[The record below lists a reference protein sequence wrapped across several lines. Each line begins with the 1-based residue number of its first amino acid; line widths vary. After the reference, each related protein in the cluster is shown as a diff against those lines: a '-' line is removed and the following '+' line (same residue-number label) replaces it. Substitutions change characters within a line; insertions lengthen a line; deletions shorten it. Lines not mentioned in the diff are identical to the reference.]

1 MASVEITAENFDS
14 TVNGNDIVF
23 LDFWAEWCGPCRMF
37 APVFEQASDK
47 HTDVVFGKV
56 DTEVQ
61 HDLAAAFQIRSIP
74 TLMVF
79 REKVLIYSQPGAM
92 SGPQFEQ
99 LIQAVR
105 DVDMKDVHA
114 QVAAQAKEAEAQ
126 QGANA

>member
-1 MASVEITAENFDS
+1 MASVEITAENFDATIS
-14 TVNGNDIVF
+14 GNDIVF
-23 LDFWAEWCGPCRMF
+23 LDFWAAWCGPCRMF
-37 APVFEQASDK
+37 APVFEQAADS
-47 HTDVVFGKV
+47 HTDIVFGKV

-61 HDLAAAFQIRSIP
+61 QDLAGAFQIRSIP

-114 QVAAQAKEAEAQ
+114 QVAAQAKEAEAK

>member
-1 MASVEITAENFDS
+1 MASVEITTENFDATIS
-14 TVNGNDIVF
+14 GNDIVF

-37 APVFEQASDK
+37 APVFEQAAEK
-47 HTDVVFGKV
+47 HTDIVFGKV

-61 HDLAAAFQIRSIP
+61 QELAGAFQIRSIP

-99 LIQAVR
+99 LITAVR

-114 QVAAQAKEAEAQ
+114 QVAAQAKEAEAA
-126 QGANA
+126 QGSEA

>member
-1 MASVEITAENFDS
+1 MASVEITAENFDATIS
-14 TVNGNDIVF
+14 GNDIVF
-23 LDFWAEWCGPCRMF
+23 LDFWAAWCGPCRMF
-37 APVFEQASDK
+37 APVFEQAAEGHADI
-47 HTDVVFGKV
+47 VFGKV

-61 HDLAAAFQIRSIP
+61 QDLAGAFQIRSIP

-114 QVAAQAKEAEAQ
+114 QVAAQAKEAEAA

>member
-1 MASVEITAENFDS
+1 MASVEITSNNFDATIS
-14 TVNGNDIVF
+14 GNDIVF

-37 APVFEQASDK
+37 APVFEQAAEK
-47 HTDVVFGKV
+47 HADIVFGKV

-61 HDLAAAFQIRSIP
+61 QELAGAFQIRSIP

-99 LIQAVR
+99 LITAVR

-114 QVAAQAKEAEAQ
+114 QVAAQAKEAEAA
-126 QGANA
+126 QGSKA